1 MAVTAL
7 RRLGLTVRDLE
18 ASLAFYRGAFECEV
32 IAEDHGFFG
41 ERARRVRLR
50 LGAQELDLAAFDPPG
65 APWPPDAASNDI
77 TFQHF
82 AIVVAEMREAY
93 AHLEQIHGWTPI
105 STRGPVTLPAS
116 AGGVTA
122 FKFRD
127 PEGHPLELLQFP
139 DRKSSA
145 NRTLFQ
151 EINHSAIVV
160 SDTARSIAFYTQGL
174 GLAESG
180 GSLNQGET
188 QALLDGLDSPIVR
201 VTALEA
207 PGNSTPHLELLCYE
221 QPPGNRLV
229 PSEKKPNDA
238 ISTRLVFSVDDPIAS
253 AWRLVKL
260 GAELNGSDAHA
271 AFLRDPDGHDL
282 ILTEG

>member
-1 MAVTAL
+1 MTAL

-18 ASLAFYRGAFECEV
+18 ASLAFYRGAFGCEV
-32 IAEDHGFFG
+32 TAEDQDFFG
-41 ERARRVRLR
+41 SPARRVRLR
-50 LGAQELDLAAFDPPG
+50 LGAQELELAAFDPPG

-82 AIVVAEMREAY
+82 AIAVASMREAY
-93 AHLEQIHGWTPI
+93 AHLEQIPGWTPI
-105 STRGPVTLPAS
+105 STAGPVALPAS

-139 DRKSSA
+139 DRKNSA
-145 NRTLFQ
+145 NGALFQ

-160 SDTARSIAFYTQGL
+160 SDDARSIAFYTQGL
-174 GLAESG
+174 GLTESG

-188 QALLDGLDSPIVR
+188 QARLDGLDAPVVR
-201 VTALEA
+201 VTALDTVA
-207 PGNSTPHLELLCYE
+207 RAAPHLELLCYRE
-221 QPPGNRLV
+221 PPGNMLV
-229 PSEKKPNDA
+229 SPDKKPNDV
-238 ISTRLVFSVDDPIAS
+238 ISTRLIFVVDDPLAS

-282 ILTEG
+282 VLTKG